1 MKTLSDLFP
10 PGGFHDPDDF
20 IGDGGKVDNDM
31 LAYHLLCKLRNMPG
45 MTSYGEQLDLDAA
58 VKNIR
63 EYFEATTLAA
73 RGKLK

>member
-1 MKTLSDLFP
+1 MKTLADLFP

-31 LAYHLLCKLRNMPG
+31 LAYHLLCQLRRMPG
-45 MTSYGEQLDLDAA
+45 ALAAQGPDQTGEA
-58 VKNIR
+58 VKMIR

-73 RGKLK
+73 RGKLR